1 MGAEAAA
8 GPERTAG
15 YQPRTASGP
24 AFTQPWTAFTVAQA
38 PNPGVAVVHLMG
50 PGRGNMM
57 GLAFWAELPQV
68 FAALD
73 ADETVRAV
81 VLAGSGNHFSTG
93 LDVQE
98 VLGSWLG
105 KLGPGATAQAAQRT
119 ELNGLIRSLQDAVTS
134 VATCRKPVIA
144 AVHGWC
150 IGGGV
155 DLISAADVRLASVD
169 AQFSI
174 REARLAIVADVG
186 SLQRLRG
193 IIGEGQ
199 LRELALTAKDI
210 GVSRAEKIGLVNDV
224 FADPEELMAAALD
237 MAAEIAANSPLAV
250 AGTKAVLNEGREEDI
265 ARGLRHVALWN
276 ASFLHSEDLLEAVT
290 ALGERRPAVFTGK

>member
-1 MGAEAAA
+1 MNAVAA
-8 GPERTAG
+8 P
-15 YQPRTASGP
+15 GP
-24 AFTQPWTAFTVAQA
+24 AFTHAWTAFTVAQA
-38 PNPGVAVVHLMG
+38 PTPGVAVVHLVG

-73 ADETVRAV
+73 VDDSVRVV
-81 VLAGSGNHFSTG
+81 VLAGAGNHFSTG

-98 VLGSWLG
+98 VLGGWLG
-105 KLGPGATAQAAQRT
+105 SFTADSPAQAAPRT
-119 ELNGLIRSLQDAVTS
+119 EFLATVGRLQAGITAV
-134 VATCRKPVIA
+134 AACRKPVIA

-155 DLISAADVRLASVD
+155 DLIAAADVRLASAD
-169 AQFSI
+169 AKFSV

-199 LRELALTAKDI
+199 LRELALTGKDI
-210 GVSRAEKIGLVNDV
+210 SAARAQKIGLVNDV
-224 FADPEELMAAALD
+224 YPDVEQLMAAALD
-237 MAAEIAANSPLAV
+237 MAGEMAANSPLAV
-250 AGTKAVLNEGREEDI
+250 AGTKSVLNEDREEQV

-276 ASFLHSEDLLEAVT
+276 SAFLHSEDLLEAV
-290 ALGERRPAVFTGK
+290 AAMQDRRPGMFTGK

>member
-1 MGAEAAA
+1 MNTAAAA
-8 GPERTAG
+8 GSPAG
-15 YQPRTASGP
+15 N
-24 AFTQPWTAFTVAQA
+24 AFTRPWTAFAVTQA
-38 PNPGVAVVHLMG
+38 PGPGVAVVHLLG

-68 FAALD
+68 FTALD
-73 ADETVRAV
+73 ADPGVRAV
-81 VLAGSGNHFSTG
+81 VLAGAGSHFSTG

-98 VLGSWLG
+98 VLGPWLE
-105 KLGPGATAQAAQRT
+105 KLGPGTTAQAARRT
-119 ELNGLIRSLQDAVTS
+119 ELLGLIRSLQEGVSS
-134 VATCRKPVIA
+134 VAACRKPVIA

-155 DLISAADVRLASVD
+155 DLISAVDVRLASAD
-169 AQFSI
+169 AKFSI

-199 LRELALTAKDI
+199 LRELALTGRDI
-210 GVSRAEKIGLVNDV
+210 TAARAEKIGLVNDV
-224 FADPEELMAAALD
+224 HADVDALMAAALQ
-237 MAAEIAANSPLAV
+237 MAGEMAANSPLAV
-250 AGTKAVLNEGREEDI
+250 AGTKAVLNEAREEEI

-276 ASFLHSEDLLEAVT
+276 SAFLHSEDLLEAVA
-290 ALGERRPAVFTGK
+290 ALAGRRPAVFRGR

>member
-1 MGAEAAA
+1 MDAAAEA
-8 GPERTAG
+8 
-15 YQPRTASGP
+15 GP
-24 AFTQPWTAFTVAQA
+24 AFTQPWTAFTVTEA
-38 PNPGVAVVHLMG
+38 PMPGVAVVHLTG

-57 GLAFWAELPQV
+57 GLAFWEELPRV

-73 ADETVRAV
+73 ADDTVRAV
-81 VLAGSGNHFSTG
+81 VLAGSGRNFSTG
-93 LDVQE
+93 LDVAE
-98 VLGSWLG
+98 VLGPWLG
-105 KLGPGATAQAAQRT
+105 KLGPGASAQAAPRREFQAMLGRM
-119 ELNGLIRSLQDAVTS
+119 QDGVSAVAACS
-134 VATCRKPVIA
+134 KPVIA

-155 DLISAADVRLASVD
+155 DLISAADVRLAGAD
-169 AQFSI
+169 AKFSI
-174 REARLAIVADVG
+174 REARLAITADVG

-210 GVSRAEKIGLVNDV
+210 GAVRAERIGLVNDV
-224 FADPEELMAAALD
+224 LPDPEALMAAALD

-250 AGTKAVLNEGREEDI
+250 AGTKAVLNEAREEGI

-276 ASFLHSEDLLEAVT
+276 SAFLHSEDLLEAV
-290 ALGERRPAVFTGK
+290 AAMQQGRPGVFTGK